1 MESKNIDD
9 NRRKLDN
16 EFVDTVLRLSE
27 RKLIYLGKS
36 DNFERGFVRGFVFQS
51 KGYIREKL
59 VNYLQN
65 FLQLGL
71 ISIVRQSTKNGRR
84 IQKVWIYNL
93 ENDIKIIIQ
102 TKKVK

>member
-36 DNFERGFVRGFVFQS
+36 DNFERGFVFQS